1 MLPHAFRR
9 DKEAGPL
16 LVANVG
22 NTHLR
27 LVGFEGEAIAW
38 ERRFASGNPAEW
50 ALPDLSGQTPV
61 VVVSVV
67 PDAADRLIAHWGR
80 ERVQLLSAA
89 TAGLPVRY
97 EPPTAIGADRL
108 ANALAVRHR
117 WGWGIAVD
125 LGTAT
130 TFTVVDATGAVVG
143 GSIMPGLAT
152 ARDSLAKGTALLPE
166 AALEAPDGPWGT
178 STLGS
183 LQTGLVHGHVGA
195 VVHLVDRMRAALP
208 AGAPVVL
215 TGGWSRFFAPLL
227 PDDFQ
232 LEPDLT
238 IWGGVVAHDGAAASP
253 PRS

>member
-16 LVANVG
+16 VVANIG

-27 LVGFEGEAIAW
+27 LVGFEGEGIAW

-50 ALPDLSGQTPV
+50 ALPDLRAETPV

-67 PDAADRLIAHWGR
+67 PEAADRLIAHWGSG
-80 ERVQLLSAA
+80 RVQALKAA
-89 TAGLPVRY
+89 TAAIAIRY
-97 EPPTAIGADRL
+97 QPPEAMGADRL
-108 ANALAVRHR
+108 ANALALKHR

-130 TFTVVDATGAVVG
+130 TLTVVDATGAVVG

-152 ARDSLAKGTALLPE
+152 ARDSLATGTALLPA
-166 AALEAPDGPWGT
+166 AALEVPEGPWGT

-195 VVHLVDRMRAALP
+195 VTHLVERMRAGLP
-208 AGAPVVL
+208 PGAPVVL

-227 PDDFQ
+227 PDDFA

-238 IWGGVVAHDGAAASP
+238 VWGGVVAAGAVTP
-253 PRS
+253 PA